1 MKRSPHMRKVT
12 LGVAAISVFAVTACR
27 EEIVPVNL
35 IDNPAECASQPGM
48 TLDICEEAAR
58 EAAETHLETAP
69 RYDGLAL
76 CEEQH
81 GAGNCEADPV
91 AAQSGGGGMGS
102 IFMPMMMGYLL
113 GNMMGGGGRAAA
125 TAADTRTAPL
135 YPTANSTNVRT
146 ATGTSINPGTFA
158 GQMPASSFNRA
169 PTTAGR
175 PPMTQQQLRPMQQG
189 SVRST
194 GGFGTRSMGGFG
206 G

>member
-48 TLDICEEAAR
+48 TAAICEEAAL
-58 EAAETHLETAP
+58 EAAQTHLETAP

-81 GAGNCEADPV
+81 GVGNCEEDPV

-102 IFMPMMMGYLL
+102 IFLPMMMGYLL
-113 GNMMGGGGRAAA
+113 GNMMGGGRAAA
-125 TAADTRTAPL
+125 SAADTRTAPL
-135 YPTANSTNVRT
+135 YPTANSSNVRT
-146 ATGTSINPGTFA
+146 AAGASVNPGTFA
-158 GQMPASSFNRA
+158 GQMPANSFNRA

-175 PPMTQQQLRPMQQG
+175 PPMTQG
-189 SVRST
+189 NVRAT
-194 GGFGTRSMGGFG
+194 GGFGTSNTGTAGG
-206 G
+206 